1 MNTKISPLETWNL
14 SNGIVV
20 GVKGTVL
27 NDMLFLI
34 KEVILPGIPSSPPL
48 PATVELDSSIE
59 GNFLLN
65 LP

>member
-1 MNTKISPLETWNL
+1 MSPLETWNL

-27 NDMLFLI
+27 NDMLFLV

-48 PATVELDSSIE
+48 PASVELDSSIS
-59 GNFLLN
+59 GKF
-65 LP
+65 PT